1 MLAYVRTPSG
11 ATCKG
16 VLQLEVTFIDVKK
29 HLSPPGLVP
38 GSLEYRSNALT
49 TKLRRH
55 NGEEHAFHISIPSDG
70 YTSIPYTP
78 LPGCFLILN
87 YLKAANKL

>member
-1 MLAYVRTPSG
+1 MLAKVRTPSG

-16 VLQLEVTFIDVKK
+16 VLQLEATFIGVKNMYL
-29 HLSPPGLVP
+29 HRDSNP

-55 NGEEHAFHISIPSDG
+55 MVKNMLF
-70 YTSIPYTP
+70 TSVSQAMD
-78 LPGCFLILN
+78 ILV
-87 YLKAANKL
+87 YPIHLCQGVF